1 MRIWL
6 TDLRVTTLIGVGTT
20 ERKNP
25 QTLMIDVGYSL
36 SSHRAMQTDAL
47 TDSIDYSV
55 VARHIQ
61 EWATHQR
68 YFLLEGF
75 LGGLLKSVTQ
85 QFPDATNWEFK
96 IRKYNCVPECAHVM
110 VHL

>member
-6 TDLRVTTLIGVGTT
+6 TDLRVTTLIGVGTA
-20 ERKNP
+20 ERERP
-25 QTLMIDVGYSL
+25 QTLIIDVGYSVL
-36 SSHRAMQTDAL
+36 SHRAMQTDSLA
-47 TDSIDYSV
+47 DSIDYSV
-55 VARHIQ
+55 VALHIQ

-75 LGGLLKSVTQ
+75 LGGMLQSVMQ

-96 IRKYNCVPECAHVM
+96 IRKYNCVPGCDHVM